1 MSEDCPR
8 WFIVAAYLIV
18 LVTGFAGIW
27 YLLIWLS
34 IYHPGNRS
42 LFEFFNLL
50 LGFIIIFLFSGY
62 MLIKMLFPV
71 RTGPLLVPH

>member
-1 MSEDCPR
+1 MSDDCPGL
-8 WFIVAAYLIV
+8 FIVAGYLIA
-18 LVTGFAGIW
+18 LIAGFAGIW

-34 IYHPGNRS
+34 FCNPCNRS

-62 MLIKMLFPV
+62 MLVKMLFPV
-71 RTGPLLVPH
+71 RTGPLIVPH